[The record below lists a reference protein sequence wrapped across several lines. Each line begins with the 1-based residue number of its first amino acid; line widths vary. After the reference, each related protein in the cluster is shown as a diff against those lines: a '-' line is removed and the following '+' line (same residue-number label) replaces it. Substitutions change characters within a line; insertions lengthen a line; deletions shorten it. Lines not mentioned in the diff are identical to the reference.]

1 MYRDVITF
9 MGRQRAFVIEVKTDN
24 VGTSTSSQF
33 TIPTTGGA
41 YNYSVTTQEHNLS
54 GLTGSTTLTFS
65 TPGTYQIE
73 IRGVFSRI
81 FFNNLGDRLKLLRV
95 VQWGDISWVS
105 FVNAFNGCSN
115 MDVTA
120 SDTPRLSGVV
130 TLQSCFVGCSS
141 LINANGSIGSWNTTT
156 ITNMATVFNNAT
168 QFNQNLGAWNV
179 SSVLFF
185 SAMFQGATNFNNGGS
200 SDINNWSLR
209 TTGTIDMSS
218 IFRSTSF
225 NQPIGSWTTSAVTN
239 MAGMFFGCVTFNQA
253 IGSWNTAAVQN
264 MSQVFF
270 NNTSFNQDISGWNT
284 SAVKNMTQMFS
295 SASSFNQPIGTWN
308 TSAVTTMFLMFQSA
322 TSFNQ
327 DISSW
332 DTSSVTNMQF
342 MFNSA
347 IAFNQNISSWNVSA
361 VTTFG
366 QIFQGATA
374 FNQNLSAWTLKLT
387 GITNMDSFFRSSG
400 MSTANYTD
408 TLVGWANYV
417 FNNSSPY
424 SLALTVQ
431 TSRTF
436 QNSRSGGANFAN
448 AGAARTYLTT
458 ATPTGAGWTITGDTV
473 IA

>member
-33 TIPTTGGA
+33 TIPTTGTG
-41 YNYSVTTQEHNLS
+41 YTYSVITQEHNLS
-54 GLTGSTTLTFS
+54 GQTGNVTLTFA
-65 TPGTYQIE
+65 TAGTYTVE
-73 IRGVFSRI
+73 IRGAFPRI
-81 FFNNLGDRLKLLRV
+81 FFNNAGDRLKVLKVL
-95 VQWGDISWVS
+95 QWGDISWIS
-105 FVNAFNGCSN
+105 FANAFNGCSN

-130 TLQSCFVGCSS
+130 NLGACFVGCSS
-141 LINANGSIGSWNTTT
+141 LINANGSIGSWNTAT

-218 IFRSTSF
+218 MFRSTSF
-225 NQPIGSWTTSAVTN
+225 NQPIGNWNTSAVTN
-239 MAGMFFGCVTFNQA
+239 MFAVFFGN
-253 IGSWNTAAVQN
+253 S
-264 MSQVFF
+264 
-270 NNTSFNQDISGWNT
+270 SFNQDISSWNT
-284 SAVKNMTQMFS
+284 SAVTNMQSLFFGAT
-295 SASSFNQPIGTWN
+295 SFNQPIGGWTTSAVQSMQQMFQGATSFNQYIGLWN
-308 TSAVTTMFLMFQSA
+308 TAAVTTMQFMFVSA

-327 DISSW
+327 DISTW
-332 DTSSVTNMQF
+332 NVSSVTSF
-342 MFNSA
+342 GEMFS
-347 IAFNQNISSWNVSA
+347 
-361 VTTFG
+361 
-366 QIFQGATA
+366 GAST
-374 FNQNLSAWTLKLT
+374 FNQNLSTWSLKLT
-387 GITNMDSFFRSSG
+387 GITAFDRVFRFSG

-408 TLVGWANYV
+408 TIVGWANYV
-417 FNNSSPY
+417 FNNSGPY
-424 SLALTVQ
+424 SLSFILQ
-431 TSRTF
+431 SGRTF
-436 QNSRSGGANFAN
+436 QNSRSGGANFAT

-458 ATPTGAGWTITGDTV
+458 TTPTGAGWTITGDTV